1 LEWFLSFSLFEKERN
16 KLFNLQKEKVTFD
29 ESKSNKRD
37 ISNICS
43 SVQYRKKRF
52 AFPVPARRTIF
63 GDFDLVWFFGEGKSQ
78 T

>member
-43 SVQYRKKRF
+43 SVQYRKSASPF
-52 AFPVPARRTIF
+52 LCPQEGQFL